1 MRILGFLSSMRD
13 SEGEGLGLVE
23 WESTEENGG
32 GLGACPKGQ
41 FRWLPND
48 FKYMPAAERP
58 SGAVMKAE
66 LAETGRLSSSSQ

>member
-1 MRILGFLSSMRD
+1 MRD

-48 FKYMPAAERP
+48 FKYMPAAERYRHK
-58 SGAVMKAE
+58 G
-66 LAETGRLSSSSQ
+66 